1 MEFIKIITLKKV
13 DILTNEMD
21 MLIQKRT
28 GKGNKKKNQIPYA
41 IIIFIIAIVTCI
53 ILWKLNHEY
62 IAYWILGISIGIVLR
77 YSRFCFS
84 AAIRDPLLIGNVK
97 LLKAMLLGMMVSTI
111 GFAVIQYL
119 YFKGDVVDYTYI
131 PGSVSSAGIHIMI
144 GAFLFGIGMTIAG
157 GCASG
162 VLMRIGEGHALQW
175 IVLLGFFIGSTLG
188 IRDYPFWYEHI
199 IKNTKIIYFP
209 EYVDL
214 KVVVIIQMIILMII
228 YKIASKY
235 ERNSKR

>member
-1 MEFIKIITLKKV
+1 
-13 DILTNEMD
+13 MD

-28 GKGNKKKNQIPYA
+28 KEGSKKKNQIPYA
-41 IIIFIIAIVTCI
+41 IILFIIAIIICI
-53 ILWKLNHEY
+53 ILWRLNHEY
-62 IAYWILGISIGIVLR
+62 IAYWLLGISIGVILR

-97 LLKAMLLGMMVSTI
+97 LLKAMLLGMMVSTL

-119 YFKGDVVDYTYI
+119 YSKGNIVNYTHI
-131 PGSVSSAGIHIMI
+131 PGSVTSSGIHIMI

-188 IRDYPFWYEHI
+188 IHDYPFWYDHI

-209 EYVDL
+209 QYIDL
-214 KVVVIIQMIILMII
+214 KVVVIVQMLLLMAI
-228 YKIASKY
+228 YKVASKY
-235 ERNSKR
+235 EKH

>member
-1 MEFIKIITLKKV
+1 MLKEG
-13 DILTNEMD
+13 DILANEMD

-28 GKGNKKKNQIPYA
+28 EKGNKKKNQIPYA
-41 IIIFIIAIVTCI
+41 VIIFIIAIIICI
-53 ILWKLNHEY
+53 ILWRLNHEY

-97 LLKAMLLGMMVSTI
+97 LLKAMLLGMMVSTL
-111 GFAVIQYL
+111 GFAIIQYL
-119 YFKGDVVDYTYI
+119 YLKGDVIDYAYI
-131 PGSVSSAGIHIMI
+131 PGFVSSVGIHIMI

-157 GCASG
+157 GCGSG

-175 IVLLGFFIGSTLG
+175 IVLLGFFIGSVLG

-199 IKNTKIIYFP
+199 IKNAKTIYFP
-209 EYVDL
+209 EYVNL
-214 KVVVIIQMIILMII
+214 KVVVIIQMIILTML
-228 YKIASKY
+228 YKIACKY
-235 ERNSKR
+235 ENKK

>member
-1 MEFIKIITLKKV
+1 
-13 DILTNEMD
+13 MD

-28 GKGNKKKNQIPYA
+28 KEGSKKKNQIPYA
-41 IIIFIIAIVTCI
+41 IILFIIAIIICI
-53 ILWKLNHEY
+53 ILWRLNHEY
-62 IAYWILGISIGIVLR
+62 IAYWLLGISIGVILR

-97 LLKAMLLGMMVSTI
+97 LLKAMLLGMMVSTL
-111 GFAVIQYL
+111 GFAVIQHL
-119 YFKGDVVDYTYI
+119 YFKGNIVNYTYI
-131 PGSVSSAGIHIMI
+131 PGSVTSSGIHIMI

-162 VLMRIGEGHALQW
+162 VLMRIGEGHVLQW

-188 IRDYPFWYEHI
+188 IHDYPFWYEHI

-209 EYVDL
+209 QYIDL
-214 KVVVIIQMIILMII
+214 KVVVIVQMLLLMAI
-228 YKIASKY
+228 YKVASKY
-235 ERNSKR
+235 EKH

>member
-1 MEFIKIITLKKV
+1 MA
-13 DILTNEMD
+13 NEID
-21 MLIQKRT
+21 MLIQKRND
-28 GKGNKKKNQIPYA
+28 KGGNKKNQIPYA
-41 IIIFIIAIVTCI
+41 IIVFIISIVICI
-53 ILWKLNHEY
+53 ILWKLNQEY

-97 LLKAMLLGMMVSTI
+97 LLKAMLLGMMVSTL

-119 YFKGDVVDYTYI
+119 YFKGHIVDYTYI
-131 PGSVSSAGIHIMI
+131 PGSVTSWGIHIMI

-188 IRDYPFWYEHI
+188 IHDYPFWYDHI

-209 EYVDL
+209 QYVDL
-214 KVVVIIQMIILMII
+214 KVVVVVQMFLLMMI
-228 YKIASKY
+228 YKGASKY
-235 ERNSKR
+235 EKALRDKFWRN